1 MGNPATSLSLP
12 ARLWL
17 LVLGAVIVAAGLFFA
32 IGGGQLVALGGSLY
46 FVTAGIALIVSG
58 LLILLRKPA
67 GAVLFGLVF
76 VLTGIWAVWE
86 AGLHFWP
93 LISRLLAMGVG
104 AIAVSYTH
112 LTLPTTPY
120 V

>member
-1 MGNPATSLSLP
+1 MGNPATSLSLT

-46 FVTAGIALIVSG
+46 FVMAGIALIVSG

-67 GAVLFGLVF
+67 G
-76 VLTGIWAVWE
+76 
-86 AGLHFWP
+86 
-93 LISRLLAMGVG
+93 
-104 AIAVSYTH
+104 
-112 LTLPTTPY
+112 
-120 V
+120 